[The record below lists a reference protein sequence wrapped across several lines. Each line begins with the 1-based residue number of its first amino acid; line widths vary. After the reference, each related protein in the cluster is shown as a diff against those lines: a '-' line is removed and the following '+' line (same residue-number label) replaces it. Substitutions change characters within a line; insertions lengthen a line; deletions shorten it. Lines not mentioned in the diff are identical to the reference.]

1 MILLIGAAALAGLY
15 FMKQKKP
22 VTSEGKS
29 VDESSTGSVEA
40 VKVKKEIL
48 YDLQDVD
55 PDDQG
60 GSYKRDYDIYFE
72 SASEEFGVPFA
83 LLKAHAIAE
92 SSLNPNA
99 FLDENPT
106 KRPDRI
112 GWASRGLMQI
122 LWSPLEPKKGDAGIN
137 RDRWSKYGYAASDLG
152 IDGIRQF
159 EPNVNVRIAAQLM
172 RDNLNSAKGNI
183 RDTINMYNTGKKE
196 SVFPAPN
203 GYTDKVYGYYK
214 KLLGVS

>member
-1 MILLIGAAALAGLY
+1 MILVVGAVAGIAALY
-15 FMKQKKP
+15 FMTQQK
-22 VTSEGKS
+22 S
-29 VDESSTGSVEA
+29 ESSEV
-40 VKVKKEIL
+40 VIVKKDIL
-48 YDLQDVD
+48 YGLDDID

-60 GSYKRDYDIYFE
+60 GNYKRDYDIYFE
-72 SASEEFGVPFA
+72 SARNEFGVPFA

-106 KRPDRI
+106 KRPDRV

-122 LWSPLEPKKGDAGIN
+122 LWSPLAPKTGDAGIN
-137 RDRWSKYGYAASDLG
+137 RNRWIKYGYAGSDLG
-152 IDGIRQF
+152 VDGIRQF
-159 EPNVNVRIAAQLM
+159 EPEVNVRIAAQLIK
-172 RDNLNSAKGNI
+172 DNLQSSKGNI
-183 RDTINMYNTGKKE
+183 RDAINMYNTGKKE

-214 KLLGVS
+214 KLLGKV

>member
-15 FMKQKKP
+15 FMTQKKS
-22 VTSEGKS
+22 VTSEGDL
-29 VDESSTGSVEA
+29 VDESSTSKPE
-40 VKVKKEIL
+40 VKKEKVLL
-48 YDLQDVD
+48 YDLQDVY

-60 GSYKRDYDIYFE
+60 GNYKRDYDIYFE

-92 SSLNPNA
+92 SSLKPNA

-122 LWSPLEPKKGDAGIN
+122 LWSPLEPAKGDAGIN
-137 RDRWSKYGYAASDLG
+137 RERWAKYGYSASDLG

>member
-1 MILLIGAAALAGLY
+1 MILLIGAAAIAGLY
-15 FMKQKKP
+15 FMTQKKP
-22 VTSEGKS
+22 VTSENDI
-29 VDESSTGSVEA
+29 VDESSTSTPE
-40 VKVKKEIL
+40 VKKEKVLL

-72 SASEEFGVPFA
+72 SARDEFGVPFA

-112 GWASRGLMQI
+112 GWGSRGLMQI
-122 LWSPLEPKKGDAGIN
+122 LWSPLEAKKGDNGIN
-137 RDRWSKYGYAASDLG
+137 RDRWVKYGYPADALG